1 MEDIIQL
8 IIPAIINNG
17 TAVALLA
24 YFVFRDYKYNTQ
36 LTVALNTLQLTIN
49 ELREDI
55 KKLKEV
61 NE

>member
-49 ELREDI
+49 ELREEI
-55 KKLKEV
+55 KKQ
-61 NE
+61 NN

>member
-1 MEDIIQL
+1 MEDLIQL

-49 ELREDI
+49 ELREEI
-55 KKLKEV
+55 ERQK
-61 NE
+61 

>member
-1 MEDIIQL
+1 MEDLIQL

-49 ELREDI
+49 ELREEI
-55 KKLKEV
+55 EKQK
-61 NE
+61 

>member
-1 MEDIIQL
+1 MENLVEL

-55 KKLKEV
+55 KKD
-61 NE
+61 NNN

>member
-1 MEDIIQL
+1 MEDLIQL

-55 KKLKEV
+55 KK
-61 NE
+61 